1 MSYTN
6 VFSNNEL
13 PPSDVGLAI
22 YTITADSLFTW
33 PSYAESGLLT
43 LASIVELKGS
53 VSAALGLPPASQ
65 VSVGESVLFFNV
77 GSATYDLLDFSG
89 ASVLT
94 LAPGTAYLAYVQDN
108 TSDAGVWE
116 FIAYGSGTS
125 EATAGTLAGSGLK
138 AIGNKLAA
146 SIGAVVLN
154 SNFSLVDANRASML
168 LFTGGATALSLPL
181 ISTLSTDF
189 FCHIKNNGTGT
200 LTITPY
206 VGQTIDG
213 AASLTVQPAESC
225 ILLNDGATAWV
236 TVGLGRST
244 LYQYSNLTLDVSAG
258 GTFTL
263 TSAQAANKLLT
274 FTGSPVAGVAVVV
287 PGIVSVYYAANNLS
301 TAQKV
306 QVKTASDSGTL
317 IGQSQRAVVLCD
329 GASVTSAQT
338 APTTSVQS
346 LLDGTVTA
354 PSLNFAMKTNTGLYK
369 FSTQG
374 LGLTVNGVAQLT
386 TNGTGVALPAGLTDS
401 LNFLTT
407 GARITGDFSNTTVAS
422 RVMFQTSTVNG
433 FTSLHTLP
441 NGASTQSQFT
451 AETSSTDPA
460 NAAYAQFSA
469 DAATGVAIVSDR
481 RGTGTY
487 VPMNFYT
494 GGAERV
500 RIGTAGQLGIGGA
513 NYGTAGQVLTSSGPG
528 AAPSWGTVSVA
539 AGAVSYFATAV
550 APSGWL
556 KANGALI
563 SRTTYAAL
571 FAVVGTTFGAGDGST
586 TFALP
591 DLRGEFVRGWDDGRG
606 VDAGRS
612 LGASQTDAFQGH
624 KHDTGETSYGAMVN
638 GHGQGSTVNG
648 VLPSLPQGTQPKLLT
663 SVPVTDITNGTP
675 RTATETRPRN
685 VALLACIKF

>member
-301 TAQKV
+301 TAQSV
-306 QVKTASDSGTL
+306 LVKTASDSGTL
-317 IGQSQRAVVLCD
+317 IRQSQRAVVLCD
-329 GASVTSAQT
+329 GVRVTSAQT
-338 APTTSVQS
+338 APTTSIQS
-346 LLDGTVTA
+346 LLDGTVVA
-354 PSLNFAMKTNTGLYK
+354 PSLNFASQTNTGLYK
-369 FSTQG
+369 FSAKG
-374 LGLTVNGVAQLT
+374 IGITVNGVAQLT
-386 TNGTGVALPAGLTDS
+386 TNGAGVSLPTGFVGS
-401 LNFLTT
+401 LDFLTT
-407 GARITGDFSNTTVAS
+407 GARITGDFSNATVTN
-422 RVMFQTSTVNG
+422 RVMWQTSTVNG
-433 FTSLHTLP
+433 GTTFTTIP
-441 NGASTQSQFT
+441 N
-451 AETSSTDPA
+451 
-460 NAAYAQFSA
+460 
-469 DAATGVAIVSDR
+469 
-481 RGTGTY
+481 GTGTFSNIVACSSSDPGNSTY
-487 VPMNFYT
+487 
-494 GGAERV
+494 GALSVSAADV
-500 RIGTAGQLGIGGA
+500 RIDSGRLGTGVYRPIAFFTSGVERYQFGLSGQLGIGGA
-513 NYGTAGQVLTSSGPG
+513 NYGTEGQVLMSSGPG
-528 AAPSWGTVSVA
+528 AAPSWGTASVA

-550 APSGWL
+550 APFGWL

-563 SRTTYAAL
+563 SRTTYATL
-571 FAVVGTTFGAGDGST
+571 FAAIGTTFGAGDGST
-586 TFALP
+586 TFQLP
-591 DLRGEFVRGWDDGRG
+591 DLRGEFVRGWDDARG
-606 VDAGRS
+606 VDSGRT
-612 LGASQTDAFQGH
+612 LGAWQEDMLKSHTHVVSLQQLNSSGAEGWG
-624 KHDTGETSYGAMVN
+624 KLSTGNSASEGTIPDINTNPTGGA
-638 GHGQGSTVNG
+638 
-648 VLPSLPQGTQPKLLT
+648 
-663 SVPVTDITNGTP
+663 
-675 RTATETRPRN
+675 ETRPRN

>member
-287 PGIVSVYYAANNLS
+287 PGIASVYYASNNLS
-301 TAQKV
+301 TAQNV

-317 IGQSQRAVVLCD
+317 IRQSQRAVVLCD
-329 GASVTSAQT
+329 GVSVTSAQT
-338 APTTSVQS
+338 APTTSIQS

-354 PSLNFAMKTNTGLYK
+354 PSLNFATKTNTGLYK

-374 LGLTVNGVAQLT
+374 LGLTVDGVEQLT
-386 TNGTGVALPAGLTDS
+386 TNGTGVALPAGLTGS
-401 LNFLTT
+401 LYFRTP
-407 GARITGDFSNTTVAS
+407 GARITGDFSNATVAN
-422 RVMFQTSTVNG
+422 RVMFQTGAVNEG
-433 FTSLHTLP
+433 TGVMAVP
-441 NGASTQSQFT
+441 NGSGTGSQFGAFASSDPSASVYMDLAPT
-451 AETSSTDPA
+451 PFEARLRAMGIGVAPAPMTFYTSS
-460 NAAYAQFSA
+460 
-469 DAATGVAIVSDR
+469 
-481 RGTGTY
+481 
-487 VPMNFYT
+487 
-494 GGAERV
+494 AERL

-528 AAPSWGTVSVA
+528 AAPSWATSNIQ
-539 AGAVSYFATAV
+539 AGAVSYFATAA

-563 SRTTYAAL
+563 SRTTYATL
-571 FAVVGTTFGAGDGST
+571 FAAIGTAFGAGDGST

-591 DLRGEFVRGWDDGRG
+591 DLRGEFVRGWDDARG
-606 VDAGRS
+606 VDSGRTFGS
-612 LGASQTDAFQGH
+612 TQDSDNKSHTHNFRGGSAANGG
-624 KHDTGETSYGAMVN
+624 KIYNASYGA
-638 GHGQGSTVNG
+638 GGSGYTIEATDSIVSAGG
-648 VLPSLPQGTQPKLLT
+648 VE
-663 SVPVTDITNGTP
+663 
-675 RTATETRPRN
+675 ARPRN